1 MEHKYISNYQQFST
15 EDLKELEDTIIK
27 SHPDNIDNIIEI
39 GTKAGF
45 ATLML
50 SGLSKRVITLDQ
62 SAFWSPSAKDHLEMN
77 HINNVKIRNDKD
89 ILSLLEEEMV
99 NKPEIVYIDGD
110 QIDYSWDSN
119 PLANI
124 IKKFQKGS
132 SDYKSVT
139 IVYRTAEGFETEV
152 VAAPK
157 KITKKKPQAEIS
169 VISVSG

>member
-1 MEHKYISNYQQFST
+1 MEHKYISKYQQFSND
-15 EDLKELEDTIIK
+15 DLNELKNTIIK
-27 SHPDNIDNIIEI
+27 NHPKNIDNIIEI

-50 SGLSKRVITLDQ
+50 SGLSKRVITLDE
-62 SAFWSPSAKDHLEMN
+62 SSFWSPSAKDHLEMN
-77 HINNVKIRNDKD
+77 HINNVKVRTDKD
-89 ILSLLEEEMV
+89 ILTLLEEEMV
-99 NKPEIVYIDGD
+99 NKPEVVFIDED
-110 QIDYSWDSN
+110 QLNYSWDSN

-139 IVYRTAEGFETEV
+139 IVYRTAKGFETEV

-157 KITKKKPQAEIS
+157 KTTKKKTPAEIS
-169 VISVSG
+169 VSG